1 MTSHRFPGLAG
12 AALAAM
18 MLLAPMLLADRA
30 HAQVPQRSLMD
41 RVLDRKELRVG
52 VELKYPPLMYKDE
65 NGEAKGFEVELARVM
80 CKTLEVT
87 CNFVDME
94 FPSLIPALQS
104 NKIDIIVA
112 SMAITPVR
120 AKVVDFCKPFN
131 AGGTVVVVKP
141 DYPLSEDA
149 TRDQVIAALNKPNI
163 RFATQLST
171 VEAQVRKLIFP
182 ESQTVEMTGPL
193 DAFLQVMSGHSEAT
207 LIDPTSALTYARE
220 HPGSIKVL
228 LDGIHQ
234 PYLRISAS
242 GGGVLRGNGDFC
254 RWVDVQVQDWIN
266 SGEYAATYLK
276 EVKIAPSMQALQQL
290 RGGY

>member
-1 MTSHRFPGLAG
+1 MMSRIRKVIEIASATAG
-12 AALAAM
+12 MLFAVLLSVSAA
-18 MLLAPMLLADRA
+18 RA
-30 HAQVPQRSLMD
+30 QTQHSLMD
-41 RVLDRKELRVG
+41 VVLDRKELRVG
-52 VELKYPPLMYKDE
+52 VELKYPPLMYKDAS
-65 NGEAKGFEVELARVM
+65 GEAKGFEVELARVM
-80 CKTLEVT
+80 CKTLEVKCT
-87 CNFVDME
+87 FVDME

-112 SMAITPVR
+112 SMAITPQR

-141 DYPLSEDA
+141 SHPLSESA
-149 TRDQVIAALNKPNI
+149 TRQEVIDTLNKPDI
-163 RFATQLST
+163 RFAVQLST

-182 ESQTVEMTGPL
+182 DTQTVDMNGPL
-193 DAFLQVMSGHSEAT
+193 DAFLQIISGRAEAT
-207 LIDPTSALTYARE
+207 LIDPTSALVYARE
-220 HPGSIKVL
+220 HPGTIKVL

-276 EVKIAPSMQALQQL
+276 EVGIAPSMQSLQQL